1 MLILMYAVLQVFV
14 STEVASSQGGLKA
27 LTSTGTSI
35 LVQGTLR
42 RTPEG
47 TLQVTSLAEDKHACF
62 CILQMLPCEALGAAV
77 LCMCQHCTSIMRPRQ
92 QLQQSICHACS

>member
-1 MLILMYAVLQVFV
+1 MCKHDCLQVFV
-14 STEVASSQGGLKA
+14 STKVAATVGGLKA

-47 TLQVTSLAEDKHACF
+47 TLQVKLDFH
-62 CILQMLPCEALGAAV
+62 
-77 LCMCQHCTSIMRPRQ
+77 CQQ
-92 QLQQSICHACS
+92 QVTQTESGLSHNI

>member
-1 MLILMYAVLQVFV
+1 MLVLMYAVLQVFV

-47 TLQVTSLAEDKHACF
+47 TLQVMSSSEDKHACI
-62 CILQMLPCEALGAAV
+62 CTLQMLPCEALNSGAAL
-77 LCMCQHCTSIMRPRQ
+77 LCICKHCTSIMRHCQ
-92 QLQQSICHACS
+92 

>member
-1 MLILMYAVLQVFV
+1 M
-14 STEVASSQGGLKA
+14 STEVASAVGGLKA

-47 TLQVTSLAEDKHACF
+47 TLQVPLSRCIAIVQLLGHETPTSRSSLLSSKDSLFDCLLA
-62 CILQMLPCEALGAAV
+62 
-77 LCMCQHCTSIMRPRQ
+77 
-92 QLQQSICHACS
+92 

>member
-1 MLILMYAVLQVFV
+1 MYAVILSTHWVQVYV
-14 STEVASSQGGLKA
+14 STEVAAEFGGLKA

-47 TLQVTSLAEDKHACF
+47 TLQVRASVSKHYPSDSCRITGPVLSMLCDRSCSSLTIGK
-62 CILQMLPCEALGAAV
+62 Q
-77 LCMCQHCTSIMRPRQ
+77 
-92 QLQQSICHACS
+92 

>member
-1 MLILMYAVLQVFV
+1 MSALHLISGMTSSPVLLSTALCCMQVFV
-14 STEVASSQGGLKA
+14 STEVASQVGGLKA

-47 TLQVTSLAEDKHACF
+47 TLQVHVLPSMTPCMQEQAAC
-62 CILQMLPCEALGAAV
+62 IAP
-77 LCMCQHCTSIMRPRQ
+77 
-92 QLQQSICHACS
+92 QL